1 MTDTRNFEAD
11 LLRRRSATQDKQIAD
26 AIDGDVSFISRFFS
40 GERGL
45 RINQIEPVLRVIGLK
60 VVPAETQLIS
70 NDELEALR
78 VLARKALGAGSGGA

>member
-60 VVPAETQLIS
+60 VVPADTQLIA
-70 NDELEALR
+70 NEELEALR
-78 VLARKALGAGSGGA
+78 VLARKALGAGSGGT